1 MTSIATNRAA
11 IRVQYHGVGNAEL
24 ENQSF
29 TRLAS
34 GRRINSASDDAAGLF
49 IAGRMKAQIT
59 GLERAVQN
67 SFDGVSLVNTTEAN
81 LNEIRN
87 MVLRMREIAV
97 QMANGIYLDNPD
109 RGFAQIEIDQLLQQ
123 IDVIAENANFNGV
136 ALLDGTM
143 QNVGIQTGPT
153 ANERPSIFFKDSSTE
168 GLGIDGVD
176 VTTQAN
182 AKTAMGTLETALVS
196 ISDELSRAGAYENR
210 FDHTISVLE
219 QTANATKISRG
230 RIMDADMASESTALS
245 KAQVLSQANT
255 AMLAQAN
262 RAMSTILTLF
272 N

>member
-1 MTSIATNRAA
+1 MTSIATNTAA
-11 IRVQYHGVGNAEL
+11 IRVQYHGIKNTEIETEA
-24 ENQSF
+24 F

-34 GRRINSASDDAAGLF
+34 GMRVTNASDDAAGLF
-49 IAGRMKAQIT
+49 IAGRMKAQIS

-67 SFDGVSLVNTTEAN
+67 SFDGMSLVNTAEAN

-109 RGFAQIEIDQLLQQ
+109 REFAQIEIDQLMQQ
-123 IDVIAENANFNGV
+123 IDLIAESANFNGV
-136 ALLDGTM
+136 ALLDGSM

-153 ANERPSIFFKDSSTE
+153 ANERPSIFFKDSTTS
-168 GLGIDGVD
+168 GLSIEAVD
-176 VTTQAN
+176 VTTQAS
-182 AKTAMGTLETALVS
+182 AKTAMVTLETALTS

-210 FDHTISVLE
+210 FGHTISVLE
-219 QTANATKISRG
+219 KTAKATKISRG
-230 RIMDADMASESTALS
+230 RIMDADIAEESTKLS

-262 RAMSTILTLF
+262 QSISQILSLF

>member
-1 MTSIATNRAA
+1 MNSIATNRAA
-11 IRVQYHGVGNAEL
+11 IRVNYHGINNSKIESKAY
-24 ENQSF
+24 

-34 GRRINSASDDAAGLF
+34 GQRVINASDDAAGLF

-59 GLERAVQN
+59 GLERAVHN
-67 SFDGVSLVNTTEAN
+67 SFDGISLVNTAEAN

-109 RGFAQIEIDQLLQQ
+109 RGFAQIEIDQLMQQ
-123 IDVIAENANFNGV
+123 IDLIAENANFNGV
-136 ALLDGTM
+136 KLLNGSM

-153 ANERPSIFFKDSSTE
+153 PDERPSIFFKDNTTS
-168 GLGIDGVD
+168 GLSIDTVS

-182 AKTAMGTLETALVS
+182 SKAAMVTLETALTS

-219 QTANATKISRG
+219 NTVKVTKISRG
-230 RIMDADMASESTALS
+230 RIMDADIAEESIKLS

-262 RAMSTILTLF
+262 QSMSRVLSLF